1 MNFKNLK
8 VSEMIQIVKVT
19 LHDDKDASQSIEI
32 MPCASIMSAKE
43 VILNEI
49 NKEFDGSWKSLDEAA
64 NALNGN
70 ISECGW
76 NEETKMFQWQDNGKG
91 ETYIIA
97 RINERELNKEFKQI
111 GTL

>member
-1 MNFKNLK
+1 
-8 VSEMIQIVKVT
+8 MIQIVKVT

-49 NKEFDGSWKSLDEAA
+49 NKEFDCSWNSLDEAA
-64 NALNGN
+64 NELNNCLSHG
-70 ISECGW
+70 SW

>member
-1 MNFKNLK
+1 
-8 VSEMIQIVKVT
+8 MIQIVKVT
-19 LHDDKDASQSIEI
+19 LIDDMDISQRIEI

-43 VILNEI
+43 VILGEI

-64 NALNGN
+64 NELNN
-70 ISECGW
+70 DFSHASW
-76 NEETKMFQWQDNGKG
+76 DEETKMFQWQDNGKG
-91 ETYIIA
+91 ETFIIA

>member
-1 MNFKNLK
+1 
-8 VSEMIQIVKVT
+8 MIQIVKVT

-32 MPCASIMSAKE
+32 MPCASIMTAKE

-64 NALNGN
+64 KWLDDYEFYCA
-70 ISECGW
+70 W
-76 NEETKMFQWQDNGKG
+76 DEETKMFQWQDNGKG